1 MSECLWKIILENKR
15 ERDRK
20 RKERRETHVRRIYFF
35 SCFSPCSSSLFFLLV
50 LSIQHIKSLDS
61 TFTSFRMSFLFS
73 LFFFLLRIL
82 STLSSC
88 VAQFYVEKKKRA
100 HWDCKLFRIKMTD
113 SSTHCFSLLLSRLL
127 LWSIRTSNRI
137 DIARTRTRT
146 DNFRLYLSFG
156 QK

>member
-1 MSECLWKIILENKR
+1 MFVKDYTRKQKRKRQKKKR
-15 ERDRK
+15 EK
-20 RKERRETHVRRIYFF
+20 GNSCQKNLFLLMFF
-35 SCFSPCSSSLFFLLV
+35 SLFFLFFFLLV

-127 LWSIRTSNRI
+127 LWSSRPSNRI